1 MNNVNIK
8 HIDFSTVLKRK
19 KVVKSKPYYA
29 QGWLGS
35 RPTLK
40 IFYTWNLFGY
50 CLQNVSEK
58 SEWKVNGAR
67 LFWSRLF
74 PRKISGSSV
83 TSKKKK
89 IRPTLKHVLLKD
101 YFQCFHFIHLFTKI
115 RLEPVSNVVLL
126 QCRTKLIEL
135 NSTLARQTSATFET
149 K

>member
-19 KVVKSKPYYA
+19 TVVKSKSYYA

-58 SEWKVNGAR
+58 SGWKVNRAR

-74 PRKISGSSV
+74 LRKISGSSV
-83 TSKKKK
+83 TSKKK
-89 IRPTLKHVLLKD
+89 IRPTLKHVLRKD
-101 YFQCFHFIHLFTKI
+101 YFQCFHFIHLFTKL
-115 RLEPVSNVVLL
+115 RLKPVSNVVLL